1 MRCKKMRHLNIER
14 ICPKCGKKLEGV
26 LRKPNYGITD
36 KLFMR
41 GRSGWWR
48 CTNDKCDVI
57 EVHYNRQLEM
67 DAIHYDMKYENIET
81 ILKMD

>member
-1 MRCKKMRHLNIER
+1 
-14 ICPKCGKKLEGV
+14 
-26 LRKPNYGITD
+26 
-36 KLFMR
+36 MR